1 MDVIEYCFNFNYQGI
16 PNPLNLQTV
25 KSFSPDKVL
34 ISRAAR
40 LLSQQVWCWG
50 RDIERPDG
58 NWLMEIGFERIEPT
72 FKCEDC
78 DSIYSL
84 KLPNGKRV
92 MLRAFGVFYGNNQ
105 KEGIFL
111 PRYDFLPKYSRKLNL
126 KNPPWEKKDL
136 PELNFPIPS
145 ELPNCVSLVRELVS
159 WIRNYEENV
168 VNILG
173 LDYRKST
180 LLEWIKIRG
189 SIISAEDMLPEWN
202 FLESQISG
210 NSSLIFVNKQ

>member
-1 MDVIEYCFNFNYQGI
+1 M
-16 PNPLNLQTV
+16 NLQTV
-25 KSFSPDKVL
+25 KSFSSDKVL

-50 RDIERPDG
+50 RDIERLEG
-58 NWLMEIGFERIEPT
+58 NWLMEIGFDRIEPK

-84 KLPNGKRV
+84 KLPTGKRV
-92 MLRAFGVFYGNNQ
+92 MLRAFGVFYGNDQ
-105 KEGIFL
+105 KEGIYL
-111 PRYDFLPKYSRKLNL
+111 PRYDFLAKYSRRLNI

-136 PELNFPIPS
+136 PKLNFPNNS
-145 ELPNCVSLVRELVS
+145 ELTNCATLVSELVN
-159 WIRNYEENV
+159 WIRTYEETV
-168 VNILG
+168 VNVLG
-173 LDYRKST
+173 IDYRKST

-189 SIISAEDMLPEWN
+189 LIIPAEEMVSEWK
-202 FLESQISG
+202 FLESQISE

>member
-16 PNPLNLQTV
+16 LNFVNLQTV

-84 KLPNGKRV
+84 KLPNGKCV

-111 PRYDFLPKYSRKLNL
+111 PRYDFLPKYSRN
-126 KNPPWEKKDL
+126 
-136 PELNFPIPS
+136 
-145 ELPNCVSLVRELVS
+145 
-159 WIRNYEENV
+159 
-168 VNILG
+168 
-173 LDYRKST
+173 
-180 LLEWIKIRG
+180 
-189 SIISAEDMLPEWN
+189 
-202 FLESQISG
+202 
-210 NSSLIFVNKQ
+210 

>member
-1 MDVIEYCFNFNYQGI
+1 M
-16 PNPLNLQTV
+16 NLQTV
-25 KSFSPDKVL
+25 KSFSSDKAL
-34 ISRAAR
+34 ISQAAR

-50 RDIERPDG
+50 RDIERSDG

-84 KLPNGKRV
+84 KLPTGKRV
-92 MLRAFGVFYGNNQ
+92 MLRAFGVFYGNDQ
-105 KEGIFL
+105 KEGIYL
-111 PRYDFLPKYSRKLNL
+111 PRYDFLPKYSRRLNI

-136 PELNFPIPS
+136 PKLNFPKNSEITNCVTLVS
-145 ELPNCVSLVRELVS
+145 ELVN
-159 WIRNYEENV
+159 WIRTYEENV
-168 VNILG
+168 VNVLG
-173 LDYRKST
+173 IDYRKST

-189 SIISAEDMLPEWN
+189 LIIPAEDMVSEWK
-202 FLESQISG
+202 FLESQISE

>member
-1 MDVIEYCFNFNYQGI
+1 
-16 PNPLNLQTV
+16 
-25 KSFSPDKVL
+25 
-34 ISRAAR
+34 
-40 LLSQQVWCWG
+40 
-50 RDIERPDG
+50 
-58 NWLMEIGFERIEPT
+58 MEIGFDRIEPT

-111 PRYDFLPKYSRKLNL
+111 PRYDFLPKYSGKLNL

-159 WIRNYEENV
+159 EF
-168 VNILG
+168 
-173 LDYRKST
+173 
-180 LLEWIKIRG
+180 
-189 SIISAEDMLPEWN
+189 ISQLV
-202 FLESQISG
+202 IS
-210 NSSLIFVNKQ
+210 FVTYLVS